1 MTLRLILIRHAKS
14 SWSDPMMADKDRPLN
29 KRGRASAKA
38 VGRWL
43 ATRGY
48 EPGQVLVSSA
58 ERTRETWAKVA
69 DKLVSPPRAEYTDA
83 LYLAEPDVMLSEL
96 RLAREPVVMMI
107 AHNPGSAYMAQALV
121 KQAPNHGR
129 FQHYPTGATAIIDFP
144 VADWSDVAWG
154 TGEAVDFIV
163 PRELI

>member
-14 SWSDPMMADKDRPLN
+14 SWSDPDLSDKERPLN

-43 ATRGY
+43 ATRSY
-48 EPGQVLVSSA
+48 EPQQVLVSSA
-58 ERTRETWAKVA
+58 ARTRETWAKIA
-69 DKLVSPPRAEYTDA
+69 DKMVSAPDAEYLDG
-83 LYLAEPDVMLSEL
+83 LYLAEPDQMLATL
-96 RLAREPVVMMI
+96 QRADKDVVMMI
-107 AHNPGSAYMAQALV
+107 GHNPGSAYMAQALIN
-121 KQAPNHGR
+121 KPHPHGR

-144 VADWSDVAWG
+144 VADWADVTWKS
-154 TGEAVDFIV
+154 GETVDFIV

>member
-14 SWSDPMMADKDRPLN
+14 SWTDPMMADKDRPLN

-38 VGRWL
+38 IGRWL
-43 ATRGY
+43 VTHNYVPR
-48 EPGQVLVSSA
+48 QVLVSTA
-58 ERTRETWAKVA
+58 ERTRETWAKIA
-69 DKLVSPPRAEYTDA
+69 DKLVAPPQAEYLDA
-83 LYLAEPDVMLSEL
+83 LYLAEPDQMLGAL
-96 RLAREPVVMMI
+96 KLADKDVVMMI

-144 VADWSDVAWG
+144 VADWSDVTWG
-154 TGEAVDFIV
+154 MGEVVDFVV

>member
-14 SWSDPMMADKDRPLN
+14 SWSNPQLADKDRPLN

-38 VGRWL
+38 IGRWL
-43 ATRGY
+43 STRSH

-58 ERTRETWAKVA
+58 ARTRETWAKVA
-69 DKLVSPPRAEYTDA
+69 DKMVSPPEAHYMDA
-83 LYLAEPDVMLSEL
+83 LYLADPDQMTAILKQ
-96 RLAREPVVMMI
+96 ADKNVVMMI
-107 AHNPGSAYMAQALV
+107 AHNPGCAQFAQTLV
-121 KQAPNHGR
+121 KQAPEHGR
-129 FQHYPTGATAIIDFP
+129 FTHYPTGATAIIDFP
-144 VADWSDVAWG
+144 VDSWSDVQWG